1 MDMNSVMY
9 FIKLMKKGINSFH
22 EISKEILTLD
32 LLEIYNLMLQK
43 NTTEICNFWT
53 KKAMKNYLSFFHPL
67 YPVWTK
73 AVYSF
78 SSKDDKINY
87 IFFNDKTNRFLWI
100 IIQTR
105 SAIDFIL
112 VEDKIIRFPYSDN
125 IFDISS
131 LESLSSEVFKY
142 REVDFGFIINHPTPW
157 HFFYDKLCY
166 CMNIQCDKKIL
177 DYNLFYIPNKLKNRL
192 SSDKNL
198 VYIYP
203 HTVSI
208 HSVENQYVR
217 EIDISREEI
226 YKEIKQYD
234 KFFDFDLR
242 NNNIIIWI
250 GMVWRNGEMKTWLN
264 QFEAIYL
271 VLKELQKSY
280 KNICVY
286 IDGNRSYENNFMS
299 NNLDPLILPFIN
311 KLKKVATEVI
321 SLNNL
326 SIKKHQFIV

>member
-1 MDMNSVMY
+1 
-9 FIKLMKKGINSFH
+9 
-22 EISKEILTLD
+22 
-32 LLEIYNLMLQK
+32 
-43 NTTEICNFWT
+43 
-53 KKAMKNYLSFFHPL
+53 
-67 YPVWTK
+67 
-73 AVYSF
+73 
-78 SSKDDKINY
+78 
-87 IFFNDKTNRFLWI
+87 
-100 IIQTR
+100 
-105 SAIDFIL
+105 
-112 VEDKIIRFPYSDN
+112 
-125 IFDISS
+125 
-131 LESLSSEVFKY
+131 
-142 REVDFGFIINHPTPW
+142 
-157 HFFYDKLCY
+157 
-166 CMNIQCDKKIL
+166 MNIQCDKKIL